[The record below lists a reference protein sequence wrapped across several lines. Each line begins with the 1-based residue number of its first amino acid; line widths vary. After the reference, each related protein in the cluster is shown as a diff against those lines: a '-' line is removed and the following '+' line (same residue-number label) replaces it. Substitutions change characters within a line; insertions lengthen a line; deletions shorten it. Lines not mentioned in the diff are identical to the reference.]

1 MGDGGKDEHS
11 VEVSDSS
18 SPWDPSQAQQ
28 SGSTPYVRGIWLD
41 PLDKMAMTWNLSWVG
56 PHLMK
61 WIRIDRVVSGTPLPF
76 VTSLNVDWL
85 THAKLTAFVNGG
97 SLTGADPLCACAVQV
112 WRYLRCTW
120 RENALYF
127 FSY

>member
-41 PLDKMAMTWNLSWVG
+41 PLDKMAMTDLEPLLG
-56 PHLMK
+56 PT
-61 WIRIDRVVSGTPLPF
+61 SGST
-76 VTSLNVDWL
+76 
-85 THAKLTAFVNGG
+85 
-97 SLTGADPLCACAVQV
+97 
-112 WRYLRCTW
+112 
-120 RENALYF
+120 E
-127 FSY
+127 